1 MQKMLSA
8 EEQQAFVERG
18 KELRRRILKML
29 TKAGSGHPGGSL
41 SAIDLLMVLFDRVL
55 KHDPKNPKW
64 EGRDRFV
71 LSKGHGC
78 PALYVMLADHGYFP
92 AEELDRLRLLG
103 AMLQGHPDMR
113 FLPALEIGT
122 GSLGQ
127 GISVAVGLA
136 IAGKLKGT
144 DHKVFC
150 LCGDGEVDEGIV
162 WEASLL
168 APQRHLDNLV
178 CMVDRNGVQ
187 QCSKTSDILTTDPL
201 APKWEAFGW
210 TTYEIDGHDYDEI
223 LWALQ
228 PERIV
233 AGKPTMI
240 VARTHKGQ
248 GVSFMMGSPDFHG
261 KAPTPEE
268 LELALAELA

>member
-1 MQKMLSA
+1 
-8 EEQQAFVERG
+8 
-18 KELRRRILKML
+18 
-29 TKAGSGHPGGSL
+29 
-41 SAIDLLMVLFDRVL
+41 MVLYDRVL
-55 KHDPKNPKW
+55 KHDPHNPKW

-78 PALYVMLADHGYFP
+78 PALYVMLADHGYFA
-92 AEELDRLRLLG
+92 AEELDRLRTLG

-136 IAGKLKGT
+136 IGGKLKGQ

-168 APQRHLDNLV
+168 AAHRHLDNLV
-178 CMVDRNGVQ
+178 CLVDRNGVQ

-201 APKWEAFGW
+201 PAKWEAFGW
-210 TTYEIDGHDYDEI
+210 TAYEIDGHDYDEI

-228 PERIV
+228 PARIV

-261 KAPTPEE
+261 KAPTEEE
-268 LELALAELA
+268 LKQALAELA